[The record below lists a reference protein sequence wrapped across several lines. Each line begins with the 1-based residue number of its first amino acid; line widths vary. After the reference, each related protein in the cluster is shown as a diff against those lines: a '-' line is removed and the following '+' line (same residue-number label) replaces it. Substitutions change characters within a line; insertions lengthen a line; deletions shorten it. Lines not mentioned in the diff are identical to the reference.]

1 MQDYFFPPEAL
12 VVSPLIPFSPMP
24 GGALT
29 ANTQMMRDNGILD
42 KFPEVIKAMEE
53 VVRKGGF
60 GTSVTPVSQ
69 FYFQQAF
76 NNVQFGSWKKIADGY
91 GKMVLGYFGKT
102 PVQPDPEVVKIAS
115 DQLKLSPTDIPP
127 LERDS
132 QNPKKQLSFFIEQLK
147 ENDLPT
153 NDENI
158 FIVATCED
166 KGIQFLKGNASPQIR
181 KNTPESSMNKQKT
194 NQYSVNLDGRSYEV
208 VLMNDQTISVDGK
221 LYPMDIRESSL
232 SHDSDASSF
241 QSNHET
247 ILAPIPGQVMV
258 IKKVNGNK
266 VAVGDVLMIL
276 ESMKMEIEIKSP
288 FHGTVHHVLV
298 KTAQIVKPDQ
308 PLVEIMANPEEVR

>member
-1 MQDYFFPPEAL
+1 L

-132 QNPKKQLSFFIEQLK
+132 QNPKKQLSFFIDQLK
-147 ENDLPT
+147 ENDLPI

-166 KGIQFLKGNASPQIR
+166 KGIQFLKGNTSSQIR
-181 KNTPESSMNKQKT
+181 KNTPESSINKQKT

-208 VLMNDQTISVDGK
+208 VLVNNQTISVDGK

-288 FHGTVHHVLV
+288 FHGTVHQVLV